1 MQGYDRS
8 DFRQRDVDL
17 DEYEEDEELEE
28 DGAEYKEKEDPKPT
42 KEELEYLELRQRL
55 KEKARQRMK
64 KESAAAF
71 GNSQERKKK
80 PPNDNYG
87 SFFGPSQPVIAKR
100 VLEERRSI
108 LQTQHITAKVP
119 NSHSSNK
126 MGPVSATTVAK
137 PNVHEQP
144 RKAVN
149 EIKKKAQT
157 LKDMRDYSF
166 LLSDDAE
173 LPAPAMET
181 APRKASVPSSDARP
195 THVPLKSKPPMSKPL
210 MSKPPRPVSNGHLGR
225 NSISSNRQMQ
235 TKLGHQKVA
244 SASRSGLSS
253 ADPRKLPASNAGN
266 GPGRP
271 MGLKAPL
278 PRAPVSSV
286 VKKTSSVGIHSSVQ
300 KAPSSKP
307 ISTAQKQYSEQKRE
321 PLGLDKHKGMPTRPL
336 SSSKPPD
343 YASSSKPQL
352 KTPKQIPSRTVQ
364 ENRPK
369 KKQPVN
375 RYSDEDDDNEGDGAS
390 ISRMIRNMFRYNPN
404 KFAGDDEDL
413 SDMEANFADI
423 QREEKRSAR
432 IAREEDERELRLIEE
447 EEKEERLRAKRR
459 KLAQR

>member
-1 MQGYDRS
+1 MTIMAPFLVHHSLLLR
-8 DFRQRDVDL
+8 
-17 DEYEEDEELEE
+17 
-28 DGAEYKEKEDPKPT
+28 K
-42 KEELEYLELRQRL
+42 EYLR
-55 KEKARQRMK
+55 KDARFYK
-64 KESAAAF
+64 
-71 GNSQERKKK
+71 
-80 PPNDNYG
+80 
-87 SFFGPSQPVIAKR
+87 
-100 VLEERRSI
+100 LSI
-108 LQTQHITAKVP
+108 LQPRFRILIRVTKWVLFLQLQWQSP
-119 NSHSSNK
+119 MYMSSHERLLMRLKRKHRRSKICGTTRFYCQMMQNFLHLLWRLHLERLLFRVL
-126 MGPVSATTVAK
+126 VSTDV
-137 PNVHEQP
+137 E
-144 RKAVN
+144 
-149 EIKKKAQT
+149 
-157 LKDMRDYSF
+157 
-166 LLSDDAE
+166 
-173 LPAPAMET
+173 
-181 APRKASVPSSDARP
+181 DARP